1 MFIILGNGF
10 TGLLNYYRAVM
21 RGDLDKRMFIFI
33 EVFIFIVW
41 GVKDMVLN
49 ENLLEFSKKYIKDCI
64 IKYVEEVIY
73 WV

>member
-1 MFIILGNGF
+1 
-10 TGLLNYYRAVM
+10 M

-49 ENLLEFSKKYIKDCI
+49 KNLLEFSKKYIKDCI

-73 WV
+73 WVQMDVYEDVNKYIWDFVKV